1 MIALHPN
8 ERILSVNRKVW
19 YVFAAAYSIGVGL
32 MLLPLIIVPTIG
44 ALFPV
49 IRETPSL
56 INILFLASTLWMWCI
71 WVWLF
76 LSFAAYYLDIFV
88 VTNERVV
95 HIEQKNLFNRVIAE
109 VRLSRIQDITITIA
123 GLFPTM
129 LHYGDIR
136 IQTAAEVSEFA
147 FTQVTRPE
155 RLKELIM
162 QEHRHAV
169 AEESTLGR
177 KSVIS

>member
-8 ERILSVNRKVW
+8 EKILSVNRKVW
-19 YVFAAAYSIGVGL
+19 YVFAAAYSVGVGL
-32 MLLPLIIVPTIG
+32 MLLPFIIVPTIG

-49 IRETPSL
+49 IRETPPL
-56 INILFLASTLWMWCI
+56 ITVLFLTSVLWMWCI

-76 LSFAAYYLDIFV
+76 LSFASYYLDIFI

-95 HIEQKNLFNRVIAE
+95 HIEQKNLFNRIISE
-109 VRLSRIQDITITIA
+109 VRLSRVQDITITIA
-123 GLFPTM
+123 GFFPTM

-147 FTQVTRPE
+147 FTQVARPE

-169 AEESTLGR
+169 SEENALGR
-177 KSVIS
+177 KSIS